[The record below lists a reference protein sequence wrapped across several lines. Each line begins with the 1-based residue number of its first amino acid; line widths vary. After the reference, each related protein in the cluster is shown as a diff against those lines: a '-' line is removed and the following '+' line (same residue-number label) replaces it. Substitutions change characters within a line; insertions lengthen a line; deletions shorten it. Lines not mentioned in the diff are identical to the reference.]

1 MNAAPILNRVAV
13 ALNRVGLEAVLI
25 GNAAAA
31 LQGAPVTTLD
41 FDFMFRSSSR
51 NIVKLKQLAKHL
63 NGVILK
69 PFYPISKLY
78 RIVADN
84 ETLQLDFMP
93 VIHGIK
99 SFESLRSRAQP
110 VKFDQ
115 AIIMVADLADIIL
128 SKKALKRD
136 RDLAVLPILE
146 RTLHE
151 KNQK

>member
-1 MNAAPILNRVAV
+1 MNAAPILNRVAA
-13 ALNRVGLEAVLI
+13 ALNKIGLEAVLI

-69 PFYPISKLY
+69 PFYPISQLY
-78 RIVADN
+78 RIVADD
-84 ETLQLDFMP
+84 EALQLDFMP
-93 VIHGIK
+93 TIHGIK
-99 SFESLRSRAQP
+99 SFESLRARAQP
-110 VKFDQ
+110 MKFGS
-115 AIIMVADLADIIL
+115 ATILVADLADIIL

-146 RTLHE
+146 KTINE
-151 KNQK
+151 KNKK